1 MTADAATIRAR
12 VEGYL
17 NGFGGSREAFL
28 DNFAEDAWIEDPVGT
43 PRLEGREAI
52 GGFYDQ
58 TTTMAESISLRPT
71 GPLRIAGGEAAFSFQ
86 ARPVMGGTT
95 FAIDIIDVMTFT
107 EDGRIATMRAY
118 WDAAEMAPADD

>member
-17 NGFGGSREAFL
+17 TAFGGTREAFL
-28 DNFAEDAWIEDPVGT
+28 DNFADDAWIEDPVGS

-58 TTTMAESISLRPT
+58 TTTMAESISLRPL
-71 GPLRIAGGEAAFSFQ
+71 GKIRIAGGEAAFPFQ

-107 EDGRIATMRAY
+107 PDGRIATMRAF
-118 WDAAEMAPADD
+118 WDPAEMAPAED